1 MEEISSKYNVDLLGT
16 MHAELKTGTKED
28 DMSFYYD
35 KDYVVDLYS

>member
-16 MHAELKTGTKED
+16 MHAELKAGTKED
-28 DMSFYYD
+28 DMSLNHD